1 MDNNWTI
8 DDSKKLYQL
17 SHWGAA
23 YFDVNEHG
31 NMVVCPQGPE
41 GPTLDLKC
49 LVDDICLRGLKPPLL
64 LRFNDILHA
73 RIKYLADAFQK
84 SIETYNYNNTY
95 KGLLPIKVNQQRHV
109 VEEAINQHPEYQ
121 LGLEAGSKPEVLIAM
136 GLLGDRAE
144 YIICNGYKDQEYI
157 ETVFDAQKIGL
168 KPFLVIDRFA
178 EIDLIIETSKRTGV
192 IPNLGVRAKL
202 TAKGAGRWESSS
214 GDRSKFGLSAKEIVL
229 AIEKLEKANL
239 LPALKLLH
247 FHIGSQITSIR
258 SVKIATREA
267 SHIYCNL
274 RQMGA
279 TQLEY
284 VDVGGG
290 LAVDYDGSKTNFHS
304 SKNYSLQEYANDI
317 VSTLADICDDHG
329 DPHPKILSESGRA
342 LVAHHSVLVFNVLG
356 THEFTDGQNEPISP
370 PDPEDHHLIRDLWEA
385 YTTAEE
391 TNVQEIYNDLLS
403 LKDESATLFSH
414 GVIDLETR
422 AKTEDLFWATAHKIA
437 ELIET
442 MNDVPDEFESLE
454 KFLSDTFYCNFSI
467 FQSLPDS
474 WAVGHLFPI
483 LPIHRLHEKPIH
495 QAVLADLTCDSD
507 GKVDK
512 FIDRKNEKP
521 TLPLHKQN
529 GSAYYLG
536 AFLVGAYQETLGD
549 LHNLFG
555 DTNAVHVNIDGD
567 GSYHLDH
574 VVVGDTV
581 SQVLTYVEY
590 DCDALVKTTRK
601 AAEKA
606 VRANKLTIQESAEIM
621 HRYNE
626 GLNGYTYLED

>member
-8 DDSKKLYQL
+8 EDSKKLYQL
-17 SHWGAA
+17 SQWGSA
-23 YFDVNEHG
+23 YFDVNELGHIA
-31 NMVVCPQGPE
+31 VCPEGTD

-49 LVDDICLRGLKPPLL
+49 LVDDICLRGLHPPLL

-73 RIKYLADAFQK
+73 RIKYLADAFRK
-84 SIETYNYNNTY
+84 SIETYNYQNIY

-109 VEEAINQHPEYQ
+109 VEEAINQPPEYQ
-121 LGLEAGSKPEVLIAM
+121 LGLEAGSKPELLIAM
-136 GLLGDRAE
+136 GLLGERAE

-178 EIDLIIETSKRTGV
+178 EIDLIIETSKRTGI
-192 IPNLGVRAKL
+192 IPCLGIRAKL

-229 AIEKLEKANL
+229 ALEKLKNANL
-239 LPALKLLH
+239 IHALRLLH

-258 SVKIATREA
+258 SVKVATREA

-279 TQLEY
+279 SELIY

-290 LAVDYDGSKTNFHS
+290 LAVDYDGSRTNFHS

-317 VSTLADICDDHG
+317 VSTLADICNDH
-329 DPHPKILSESGRA
+329 DEPHPKILSESGRA
-342 LVAHHSVLVFNVLG
+342 LVAHHSVLIFNVLG
-356 THEFTDGQNEPISP
+356 THQFANGQNEPIEP
-370 PDPEDHHLIRDLWEA
+370 PGPDDHHLIRDLWEA

-391 TNVQEIYNDLLS
+391 SNVQEIYNDLIS

-422 AKTEDLFWATAHKIA
+422 AKTEDLFWATAHRIA
-437 ELIET
+437 ELIESLE
-442 MNDVPDEFESLE
+442 DVPDEFQGLG
-454 KFLSDTFYCNFSI
+454 KFLSDTFYGNFSI

-483 LPIHRLHEKPIH
+483 LPIHRL
-495 QAVLADLTCDSD
+495 
-507 GKVDK
+507 
-512 FIDRKNEKP
+512 NEKP
-521 TLPLHKQN
+521 AHQAIIADFT
-529 GSAYYLG
+529 
-536 AFLVGAYQETLGD
+536 
-549 LHNLFG
+549 
-555 DTNAVHVNIDGD
+555 
-567 GSYHLDH
+567 
-574 VVVGDTV
+574 
-581 SQVLTYVEY
+581 
-590 DCDALVKTTRK
+590 
-601 AAEKA
+601 
-606 VRANKLTIQESAEIM
+606 
-621 HRYNE
+621 
-626 GLNGYTYLED
+626 